1 MIYRPIWSLPYENAV
16 PDIPETSQIG
26 DFEKVAFGVFRDY
39 YAVFSWL
46 RNVDDIEINYF
57 KKRDCYYVFYES
69 DIDLCPISNLQ
80 NVDGKMMNSGELYGF
95 NWDKSD
101 LSMSTHTCFKYFN
114 LLYQDKFLD
123 FFIK

>member
-1 MIYRPIWSLPYENAV
+1 MIYRPIWSLAYENVV
-16 PDIPETSQIG
+16 PNIPETSQIG
-26 DFEKVAFGVFRDY
+26 DFEKVAFGVFKDY

-46 RNVDDIEINYF
+46 RNDDDIEINYF

-69 DIDLCPISNLQ
+69 DLDLCPISNLQ
-80 NVDGKMMNSGELYGF
+80 NVDGKMMNSVELYGF

-101 LSMSTHTCFKYFN
+101 LLMSTHTCFKYFN